1 MSFLHLHDNC
11 RLYYQF
17 IDSDKAKPVVVFL
30 NGTAQTTKSWWLQAK
45 DLQGQFRILL
55 YDARGQGQSDLGKN
69 ELTLDGHIY
78 DLVQLLDYLG
88 VTISHLVG
96 LSHGARLA
104 CEFGQRYP
112 DRTNRVVLCS
122 FGNDLSP
129 RTLALIESWYQILK
143 SSNLETL
150 AWSMLPVVF
159 GELYLEKHKAI
170 MKDMVSGIVRRNRV
184 DAIIMHLKCM
194 VHYLS
199 VADIIF
205 ENFSPAIVV
214 AGNQDAIIQID
225 QSRMLAEKLGGHLVQ
240 LKGVGHSPNIEATGA
255 FNQIVAQFLLASK

>member
-55 YDARGQGQSDLGKN
+55 YDARGQGQSDLGKK

-78 DLVQLLDYLG
+78 DLVQLLDYLD
-88 VTISHLVG
+88 VKISHLVG
-96 LSHGARLA
+96 LSHGARVA
-104 CEFGQRYP
+104 CEFGKIYP
-112 DRTNRVVLCS
+112 ERTNRVVLCGL
-122 FGNDLSP
+122 GNDLSP
-129 RTLALIESWYQILK
+129 RTLAFIESWYQILK

-159 GELYLEKHKAI
+159 GESFLEKHKAI
-170 MKDMVSGIVRRNRV
+170 MNDMVSVIVRRNRA
-184 DAIIMHLKCM
+184 DTIKMHLKSM

-199 VADIIF
+199 VMDMNF
-205 ENFSPAIVV
+205 EKYPPALIVT
-214 AGNQDAIIQID
+214 GKQDVIVQSD
-225 QSRMLAEKLGGHLVQ
+225 QSRILAKKLGAHLIQ
-240 LKGVGHSPNIEATGA
+240 LKGVGHSSNIEAPGA
-255 FNQIVAQFLLASK
+255 FNQIVAQFLLATK